1 MTLPYTGRLS
11 VQLDNKLKGFCMGG
25 GGFISWLVL
34 IHKSR
39 RTRPYKFVEIGDLI
53 SHKIDIIAVGAGSLL
68 SVKPHRKSQK
78 PAPADYNIIKG
89 EIGNDR

>member
-1 MTLPYTGRLS
+1 
-11 VQLDNKLKGFCMGG
+11 MGG

-34 IHKSR
+34 IHKSW
-39 RTRPYKFVEIGDLI
+39 RTSPYKIVEIGDLM
-53 SHKIDIIAVGAGSLL
+53 SHKIDIIPVGAGSRQ
-68 SVKPHRKSQK
+68 SVKPHHKSQK

>member
-1 MTLPYTGRLS
+1 MSLPYTGRLS
-11 VQLDNKLKGFCMGG
+11 VQLGNKIKGFCMGE

-39 RTRPYKFVEIGDLI
+39 RTRPYKIVEIGDLI
-53 SHKIDIIAVGAGSLL
+53 SHKINIIAVGAGSLL
-68 SVKPHRKSQK
+68 SVKPHGKSQK
-78 PAPADYNIIKG
+78 PALADYNIING

>member
-1 MTLPYTGRLS
+1 MSLPYTGRLF
-11 VQLDNKLKGFCMGG
+11 VRLGNKIKGFCMGG

-39 RTRPYKFVEIGDLI
+39 RTRPYKIVEIGDLI
-53 SHKIDIIAVGAGSLL
+53 PHKIDIIAVGAGSRL

-78 PAPADYNIIKG
+78 PAPASWVG
-89 EIGNDR
+89 AGL